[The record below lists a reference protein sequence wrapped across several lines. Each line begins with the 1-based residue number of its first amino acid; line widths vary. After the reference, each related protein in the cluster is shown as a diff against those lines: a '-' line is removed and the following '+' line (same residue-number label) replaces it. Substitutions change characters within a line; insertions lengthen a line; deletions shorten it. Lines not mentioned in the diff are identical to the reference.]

1 MNVEADGSVVVD
13 DDHELM
19 CLGTLLVLGF
29 DQAGVGVGVG
39 VRELNLKPE
48 HMCAFLDK

>member
-19 CLGTLLVLGF
+19 SLGTLLVLGF
-29 DQAGVGVGVG
+29 DQAGVGVG